1 MIDPR
6 KLLLVMAVIL
16 ASCGEGDRQAVNEDV
31 TAQIPEGTLVITSNY
46 PLYFFASR
54 ITEGVEAAPE
64 IVYPAIDGDPA
75 YWIPSAEQIQLLQS
89 ADLILLNGAGA
100 ESWLDLITLDRR
112 RLVDT
117 SVNIADD
124 LIPLEESVQHQH
136 GPEGEH
142 SHQGTA
148 FTLWLDPQ
156 LAIVQAQAV
165 TSALSELAP
174 SAAAQLHD
182 NMAILQ
188 QELSLLDTKLAE
200 LFTMLDGRPLLFSHP
215 VYQYLQQRYSLNG
228 RSVHWEPDVE
238 PTTSAWIELQQI
250 LAEHPAKFMLWEE
263 QPLSSTVERL
273 ARSGLKVLVFYTA
286 ANRPAEGDY
295 LTVMDSNTES
305 IALFLQEPQ

>member
-250 LAEHPAKFMLWEE
+250 LTTHPAKIMLWEDK
-263 QPLSSTVERL
+263 PLSSTVERL